1 MDKIRTGLAA
11 YGMSGRVFHAPFI
24 STNPHFE
31 LTAVTERSKELSRE
45 KYPDACIVR
54 SFEELI
60 GLEGLDLVVIN
71 TPDSTHYEYAR
82 RALEAGKHVV
92 VEKPFTTTVAEAE
105 ELVALAASRGLT
117 LSVYQNRRWDCDFLT
132 VKQILSKGLLGHL
145 VEFESTFP
153 RYRNFIKPNT
163 WKETGQDGGGLTYNL
178 GAHVIDQAVQ
188 LFGMPEAVFADIATL
203 RKDSKVDD
211 YFIIHLL
218 RPSKAPEVKITLKSS
233 YLMCA
238 SEPRFVLHGRWKIQ
252 CKLPPK
258 TRRFCPL
265 KTFNNAPLKSLDRW
279 GYYYFSLFPSVCSH
293 FTDTFSCQLN
303 PVRRMYN
310 TIHNGIC
317 YCRVSDCII
326 PIVRW
331 QLRGDDD
338 GLAPMS
344 VLYYIEQDGSFLG
357 IKVHK
362 EEVIQYEQRAPFDSL
377 EFRFQCAFYFCHLK
391 RTHKF
396 RSIRIICPYALL
408 AGFIPHCCG
417 KEALPGTG

>member
-54 SFEELI
+54 SFGELI

-117 LSVYQNRRWDCDFLT
+117 LSVYQNRRWDGDFLT
-132 VKQILSKGLLGHL
+132 VKEILSKGLLGHL

-203 RKDSKVDD
+203 RK
-211 YFIIHLL
+211 
-218 RPSKAPEVKITLKSS
+218 ITLKSS

-238 SEPRFVLHGRWKIQ
+238 SEPRFVLHGREGSYVKYGFDPQ
-252 CKLPPK
+252 EAALNEGVLPVTPHWGEED
-258 TRRFCPL
+258 
-265 KTFNNAPLKSLDRW
+265 KSSW
-279 GYYYFSLFPSVCSH
+279 GVLHTEKGGRIVHESYPSLP
-293 FTDTFSCQLN
+293 
-303 PVRRMYN
+303 
-310 TIHNGIC
+310 
-317 YCRVSDCII
+317 
-326 PIVRW
+326 
-331 QLRGDDD
+331 GDY
-338 GLAPMS
+338 A
-344 VLYYIEQDGSFLG
+344 
-357 IKVHK
+357 
-362 EEVIQYEQRAPFDSL
+362 
-377 EFRFQCAFYFCHLK
+377 AFYENIYRHICHGEPLQSDA
-391 RTHKF
+391 REVVGV
-396 RSIRIICPYALL
+396 IRLIE
-408 AGFIPHCCG
+408 AGWESSRMQRVVRI
-417 KEALPGTG
+417 

>member
-31 LTAVTERSKELSRE
+31 LIAVTEHSKELSRE

-54 SFEELI
+54 SFGELI

-117 LSVYQNRRWDCDFLT
+117 LSVYQNRRWDGDFLT
-132 VKQILSKGLLGHL
+132 VKEILSKGLLGHL

-238 SEPRFVLHGRWKIQ
+238 SEPRFVLHGREGSYVKYGFDPQ
-252 CKLPPK
+252 EAALNEGVLPVTPHWGEED
-258 TRRFCPL
+258 
-265 KTFNNAPLKSLDRW
+265 KSSW
-279 GYYYFSLFPSVCSH
+279 GILHTEKGGRIVHEPYPSLP
-293 FTDTFSCQLN
+293 
-303 PVRRMYN
+303 
-310 TIHNGIC
+310 
-317 YCRVSDCII
+317 
-326 PIVRW
+326 
-331 QLRGDDD
+331 GDY
-338 GLAPMS
+338 A
-344 VLYYIEQDGSFLG
+344 
-357 IKVHK
+357 
-362 EEVIQYEQRAPFDSL
+362 
-377 EFRFQCAFYFCHLK
+377 AFYENIYRHICHGEPLQSDA
-391 RTHKF
+391 REVVGV
-396 RSIRIICPYALL
+396 IRLIE
-408 AGFIPHCCG
+408 AGWESSRMQRVVRI
-417 KEALPGTG
+417 

>member
-117 LSVYQNRRWDCDFLT
+117 LSVYQNRRWNGDFLT
-132 VKQILSKGLLGHL
+132 VKEILSKGLLGHL

-203 RKDSKVDD
+203 RKDSKVDE

-238 SEPRFVLHGRWKIQ
+238 SEPRFVLHGREGSYVKYGFDPQ
-252 CKLPPK
+252 EAALNEGVLPVTPHWGEED
-258 TRRFCPL
+258 
-265 KTFNNAPLKSLDRW
+265 KSSW
-279 GYYYFSLFPSVCSH
+279 GILHTEKGLSL
-293 FTDTFSCQLN
+293 
-303 PVRRMYN
+303 
-310 TIHNGIC
+310 IHI
-317 YCRVSDCII
+317 
-326 PIVRW
+326 
-331 QLRGDDD
+331 
-338 GLAPMS
+338 
-344 VLYYIEQDGSFLG
+344 
-357 IKVHK
+357 
-362 EEVIQYEQRAPFDSL
+362 
-377 EFRFQCAFYFCHLK
+377 
-391 RTHKF
+391 
-396 RSIRIICPYALL
+396 
-408 AGFIPHCCG
+408 
-417 KEALPGTG
+417 